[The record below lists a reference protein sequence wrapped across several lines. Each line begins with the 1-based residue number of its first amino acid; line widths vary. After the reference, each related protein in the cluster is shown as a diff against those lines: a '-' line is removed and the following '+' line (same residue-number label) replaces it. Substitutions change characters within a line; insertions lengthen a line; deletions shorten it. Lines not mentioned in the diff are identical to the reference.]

1 MEKKHKKLL
10 FSNKEWAK
18 IIEVKKSKKSVTEV
32 NTLMM
37 HEYNDNL
44 FKNIS
49 VFFSMKIYRYC
60 KMLT

>member
-10 FSNKEWAK
+10 FSNKEWTK

-44 FKNIS
+44 FKDIL